1 MLKQVIKRD
10 GRTEVFKPEKIVNAI
25 LKALKAIS
33 KPDYSLAKRLKDQVV
48 TILEKQFNEMHPPT
62 VEDIQDIVEYVLVDN
77 RLYEVAKAY
86 ILYRQQHKELR
97 DFKRLLD
104 PTNLIETYIA
114 QTDWLVRENSN
125 MTFSLQ
131 GLNSYIIRKI
141 VSEYWLIK
149 IFPKEIADAHRSG
162 DIHIH
167 DLDFLGAYCCGWD
180 LRDLLLIGFG
190 GVAGKVESKPAKH
203 FRTALGQVTNFFF
216 TLQGETAGAQ
226 AFSNFDTYLSPFIHY
241 DGLNYKQVKQALQEF
256 LFNMNIPTRTGFQ
269 TPFTNITL
277 DLKVPGFMRDEAVI
291 VGGELKDA
299 TYGQFQK
306 EMDMFNQAFAEMMI
320 EGDAKG
326 RPFTFPIPT
335 YNLVKEFDWE
345 NKNYFPIWEMTRRY
359 GIPYFANFVS
369 SDMKPEDTRS
379 MCCRLRLDLSVLKK
393 RGGSL
398 FASNPLTGSIGVVT
412 INMARIGYLAKDEK
426 DFLKRLERLMEVSK
440 FALEIKRKVIERLTD
455 SGLYP
460 YSKYYLKNIKARFG
474 QYWKNHFS
482 TIGLLGMNEALLN
495 FSPLRCSIAEK
506 KGRVFALKILDFMR
520 EKLLEFQKETGNN
533 YNLEAT
539 PAESSSHRLAL
550 LDKEKFPDIITQGK
564 GKGVYYTNSTQ
575 LPVDYTEDV
584 FEALDL
590 QDELQSKYTGG
601 TVLHIFLGESLPDPL
616 AIRSLVRKVVENY
629 RLPYFTITPTFS
641 ICPNC
646 GYLPGKVEK
655 CPRCGNRCEVFSRSV
670 GYLRPVSQWNEGKQA
685 EFKTRKTYVV
695 SSRK

>member
-1 MLKQVIKRD
+1 
-10 GRTEVFKPEKIVNAI
+10 
-25 LKALKAIS
+25 
-33 KPDYSLAKRLKDQVV
+33 
-48 TILEKQFNEMHPPT
+48 
-62 VEDIQDIVEYVLVDN
+62 
-77 RLYEVAKAY
+77 
-86 ILYRQQHKELR
+86 
-97 DFKRLLD
+97 
-104 PTNLIETYIA
+104 
-114 QTDWLVRENSN
+114 
-125 MTFSLQ
+125 
-131 GLNSYIIRKI
+131 
-141 VSEYWLIK
+141 
-149 IFPKEIADAHRSG
+149 
-162 DIHIH
+162 
-167 DLDFLGAYCCGWD
+167 
-180 LRDLLLIGFG
+180 
-190 GVAGKVESKPAKH
+190 
-203 FRTALGQVTNFFF
+203 
-216 TLQGETAGAQ
+216 
-226 AFSNFDTYLSPFIHY
+226 
-241 DGLNYKQVKQALQEF
+241 
-256 LFNMNIPTRTGFQ
+256 
-269 TPFTNITL
+269 
-277 DLKVPGFMRDEAVI
+277 
-291 VGGELKDA
+291 
-299 TYGQFQK
+299 
-306 EMDMFNQAFAEMMI
+306 MDMFNQAFAEMMI

-345 NKNYFPIWEMTRRY
+345 NENYFPIWEMTRRY

-482 TIGLLGMNEALLN
+482 TIGLLGMNEGLLN

-564 GKGVYYTNSTQ
+564 GKGV
-575 LPVDYTEDV
+575 P
-584 FEALDL
+584 
-590 QDELQSKYTGG
+590 
-601 TVLHIFLGESLPDPL
+601 PL
-616 AIRSLVRKVVENY
+616 FFNTLKSRRK
-629 RLPYFTITPTFS
+629 RQHM
-641 ICPNC
+641 
-646 GYLPGKVEK
+646 
-655 CPRCGNRCEVFSRSV
+655 
-670 GYLRPVSQWNEGKQA
+670 LR
-685 EFKTRKTYVV
+685 V
-695 SSRK
+695 SSGFISELTKLAK